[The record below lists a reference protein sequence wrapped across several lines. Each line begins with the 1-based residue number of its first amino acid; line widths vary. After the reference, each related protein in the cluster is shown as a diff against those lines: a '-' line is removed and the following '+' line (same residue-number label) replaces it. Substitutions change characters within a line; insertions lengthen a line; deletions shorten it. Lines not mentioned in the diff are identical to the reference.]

1 VALWLGFGLR
11 SYGVH
16 SRAHVWGVLSFD
28 LEATFGPSSG
38 RGLDRWNGVNRNRA
52 KACTDLRL
60 SCQLSGAV
68 RMEVGKVV

>member
-1 VALWLGFGLR
+1 MT
-11 SYGVH
+11 
-16 SRAHVWGVLSFD
+16 LSIV
-28 LEATFGPSSG
+28 EGSGSKTG

-68 RMEVGKVV
+68 RMEVWKVVFRLFEVSYFSFCKI